1 MASFDHFINMYDIK
15 LKPRILRTV
24 MKQHIP
30 DEKHPVQNP
39 TELSTVLSL
48 IKTHRLL
55 SESFDKSANP
65 AHAEEWKSAVDKW
78 VDRLSTLVSS
88 KLPDKCW
95 MGICLLGVTCQEC
108 GSDRFWASYSNWFSM
123 LLTHIQAPSDSHFV
137 RIACFASISDLLTRL
152 TGFSN
157 AKKDGTSLAGKLVQP
172 ILKLLNENI
181 SDAVQ
186 EGAVD
191 LLCKIINLFPSSIV
205 RHYES
210 VETATASKILS
221 GRCGDIVMKK
231 CAYCLALLPKSK
243 GDEHSWSLMMQ
254 KILFTVNG
262 KLNDGFQGLE
272 ESRGSEI
279 TRFLVP
285 AGMDPPPPLGGQQ
298 ILESSNH
305 ALNMSEQLILST
317 VSYLMLCCCTML
329 DTPYPVQVTLPIRA
343 LVALMERILMMD
355 GSLPQALLPFI
366 SVTQQENL
374 CMQLPVLHSDTL
386 DLLTAT
392 IKRVRSQ
399 LLPHAARIVRIL
411 TEYFQR
417 CQVPMLRVKVYSI
430 IKILLISFGI
440 GVISQLAHEV
450 IQNASIDLDCGGQK
464 SSGFSSAAHSEVIT
478 ETLMHSSN
486 RKRKQAGTT
495 RTIEEQQSDMGAE
508 LPKNKPTTPIQLKI
522 AALEALE
529 ALLTVG
535 GSLGSETWRPNIDSM
550 VLTVA
555 ASACNGGW
563 SSEEQST
570 LFQPTEPMSSCHDLQ
585 LAALR
590 ALLASLVSPARVR
603 PPYLHQGL
611 ELFRKGKQ
619 EVGTKL
625 AGFCAHALLA
635 LELLIHPRALPL
647 IDVHPKNYVSFDERM
662 NSRFPQKM
670 LSDSQ
675 RNNGPISIGQL
686 GMGSGDS
693 HADYD
698 ELYDSWL
705 GNGDAI
711 EVQKSNHDA
720 DVIHSKEPQTSREP
734 EAEKPVSSVPSSEV
748 MIADEKEKEAMAVVL
763 NRATGHEDEIMVE
776 VPLIQEP
783 VATVVAVP
791 IVSADSACA
800 NAEKVMISLETSAD
814 VNAENVKVSSETGV
828 LEHADT
834 KMACD
839 TDVSVAKIENVTS
852 SSKTTLTVTDSK
864 NQEYVFALNDEQS
877 MDLFP
882 DIVDGDP
889 DSD

>member
-15 LKPRILRTV
+15 LKPRMLRSL

-30 DEKHPVQNP
+30 DEKHPLQNP
-39 TELSTVLSL
+39 TELSTVVSL

-55 SESFDKSANP
+55 SESFDESVNP
-65 AHAEEWKSAVDKW
+65 THVEEWKSAVDKW

-108 GSDRFWASYSNWFSM
+108 GSDRFCALYSNWFSM
-123 LLTHIQAPSDSHFV
+123 LLTHIQALSDSHFV
-137 RIACFASISDLLTRL
+137 RIACFASISDLLTRKEQW
-152 TGFSN
+152 TYC
-157 AKKDGTSLAGKLVQP
+157 A
-172 ILKLLNENI
+172 KLLTF
-181 SDAVQ
+181 SHRP
-186 EGAVD
+186 
-191 LLCKIINLFPSSIV
+191 LFVIMK
-205 RHYES
+205 
-210 VETATASKILS
+210 VETATVSKILS
-221 GRCGDIVMKK
+221 RRCGDTVMKK
-231 CAYCLALLPKSK
+231 CAYCLALLTKSK

-262 KLNDGFQGLE
+262 QLNDVFQGLE
-272 ESRGSEI
+272 ESKGSEI

-285 AGMDPPPPLGGQQ
+285 PGMDPPPPLGGQQ
-298 ILESSNH
+298 ILESSNQ

-317 VSYLMLCCCTML
+317 VSNLMLCCCTML
-329 DTPYPVQVTLPIRA
+329 STTYPVQVTLPIHA

-355 GSLPQALLPFI
+355 GSLPQTLLPFI

-392 IKRVRSQ
+392 IKQVRSQ
-399 LLPHAARIVRIL
+399 LLPHAARIIRIL

-430 IKILLISFGI
+430 IKILLISVGV

-450 IQNASIDLDCGGQK
+450 IQNASIDLDCGNLEG
-464 SSGFSSAAHSEVIT
+464 SGFSCATHSEVIT
-478 ETLMHSSN
+478 KTLQQSSN
-486 RKRKQAGTT
+486 RKRKHAGTT
-495 RTIEEQQSDMGAE
+495 RTIEEKQTDVGAE
-508 LPKNKPTTPIQLKI
+508 LPKIKPPTPIQLKI

-535 GSLGSETWRPNIDSM
+535 GSLGSETWRPNVDCLL
-550 VLTVA
+550 LTVA

-563 SSEEQST
+563 YGEEQNT
-570 LFQPTEPMSSCHDLQ
+570 LFQLTEPMSSCHDLQ

-635 LELLIHPRALPL
+635 LEVLIHPRALPL
-647 IDVHPKNYVSFDERM
+647 IDVRTANYVSFDERV
-662 NSRFPQKM
+662 NSIFPQKM
-670 LSDSQ
+670 FSDSK
-675 RNNGPISIGQL
+675 RNNCPISMDQL
-686 GMGSGDS
+686 GISSGDP

-705 GNGDAI
+705 GNGDANEI
-711 EVQKSNHDA
+711 QKSNHDA
-720 DVIHSKEPQTSREP
+720 DVIHSLEPQTSREP
-734 EAEKPVSSVPSSEV
+734 DAEKLVSSVPSSEA
-748 MIADEKEKEAMAVVL
+748 MITDEIEKESATVVPD
-763 NRATGHEDEIMVE
+763 RATGHKDEIMVE
-776 VPLIQEP
+776 APNIQEP
-783 VATVVAVP
+783 VATVVALPV
-791 IVSADSACA
+791 VSADSSCA
-800 NAEKVMISLETSAD
+800 NAEKVKISLETSAD
-814 VNAENVKVSSETGV
+814 ANCDNVKASSETGV
-828 LEHADT
+828 LEHTDP
-834 KMACD
+834 KM
-839 TDVSVAKIENVTS
+839 VSEKDFSTAKIETLAS
-852 SSKTTLTVTDSK
+852 LSKTTFTVSDSK
-864 NQEYVFALNDEQS
+864 NQGYVFALNDEPS